1 MNARKPKTP
10 FSFLEDFRYLSSG
23 SYDYRQHKFTS
34 TYLNKFLFCLK
45 KWEKLYIS
53 VIFFVIRNA
62 YEMVDLNLLKCY
74 WHSHV
79 VPLDISSWIRSYF
92 TERTLKFGS
101 DYSSNIGLRLTKSYH
116 FNWQLISGQ
125 KHRTQISTHYLTQY
139 PHKPFPPSNVGLK
152 IITKKVM
159 IAWNEEYQHNSL
171 LTSFSEFHPTP
182 GSVHLT

>member
-1 MNARKPKTP
+1 MIIGNINLQVLTWINFCSVWRNEK
-10 FSFLEDFRYLSSG
+10 SFIYQSFPLWSG
-23 SYDYRQHKFTS
+23 
-34 TYLNKFLFCLK
+34 
-45 KWEKLYIS
+45 
-53 VIFFVIRNA
+53 
-62 YEMVDLNLLKCY
+62 MVDLNHPKCY
-74 WHSHV
+74 LHSHV
-79 VPLDISSWIRSYF
+79 VPTDISSWIRSYF
-92 TERTLKFGS
+92 TERTLKFGN

-139 PHKPFPPSNVGLK
+139 PHKPLPPSNVGLK